1 MTVRRQLPESQF
13 RVERSPTGSGRADS
27 ARRMTDAAFS
37 LLPLWD
43 AVESTIELPHTIDGQ
58 GHRYV
63 QDANPALIRVGTPNG
78 QTIQA
83 GVHSAVS

>member
-13 RVERSPTGSGRADS
+13 LVERSPTGSGSADS
-27 ARRMTDAAFS
+27 ARRMTDAAFL

-43 AVESTIELPHTIDGQ
+43 AVESTIELPHSIDGQ
-58 GHRYV
+58 GPKYV
-63 QDANPALIRVGTPNG
+63 QDTNPVLTRVGTSND

>member
-13 RVERSPTGSGRADS
+13 LVERSPTGSGRADS
-27 ARRMTDAAFS
+27 ARRMTDAAFL

-43 AVESTIELPHTIDGQ
+43 AVESTIELPHNIDGQ
-58 GHRYV
+58 EPR
-63 QDANPALIRVGTPNG
+63 QDTNPVLTRVGTSND